1 MRLIATDC
9 DSFAPWCTTHIWQ
22 VVADLG
28 VVGSGHGAG
37 GAASG
42 SGGGGGGGGGG
53 SGERHVGTFPTD
65 AAVAVCL

>member
-1 MRLIATDC
+1 
-9 DSFAPWCTTHIWQ
+9 

-37 GAASG
+37 GSG

-53 SGERHVGTFPTD
+53 GSGESHVGTFPTD
-65 AAVAVCL
+65 AAEAVCL

>member
-1 MRLIATDC
+1 
-9 DSFAPWCTTHIWQ
+9 

-42 SGGGGGGGGGG
+42 GGDGGGGGGGG
-53 SGERHVGTFPTD
+53 SGESHVGTFPTD
-65 AAVAVCL
+65 AAEAVCL